1 MAINM
6 NKDIRGIGFI
16 VITTVFLGLIPPSQL
31 SAQARD
37 VVITFHLRGIY
48 ESKISLLAL
57 SASGTFKPVTEVPG
71 VKNGDTARLSVSRE
85 FLPGEF
91 VLRFDYKE
99 KETSTPYPSEKHIF
113 ISDQN
118 LELWVSPVFCNNA
131 DSTWFQKDERENS
144 TFVEFSKENGRQKE
158 KLGLLQNFL
167 MNYDEPQ
174 SKFYKQ
180 GVKEYEK
187 RRQTYNQ
194 WLKTR
199 IQKDQA
205 LFISALYCFNY
216 VPEISWKGSETD
228 RIRNLIN
235 HYFDGMDFKN
245 PLLVKTSDL
254 AKWMDNYVNLY
265 GQLSTTVA
273 LRDSLF
279 PIAGKTAIEKARQGH
294 PLVYG
299 WMVDYFYRGFETNGI
314 TAGMKILEPYLK
326 DPDCLTSKRQEI
338 TRRLKGMETLVAGN
352 KAPDI
357 SMKDPAGDLFELSRF
372 ETQSRYILLLFWS
385 AGCSHCMELVNKLY
399 PWQQKKDVKEK
410 ITVLAISLDE
420 TEAEVKA
427 WEQKIRHLSGWKQ
440 LRAEEGIRS
449 KAASDYY
456 VLATP
461 VMVLLDSKT
470 MEIVALPNTLDELM
484 KAIQ

>member
-1 MAINM
+1 M
-6 NKDIRGIGFI
+6 KKHFPGIGFTI
-16 VITTVFLGLIPPSQL
+16 ITILLLMPAIPL

-37 VVITFHLRGIY
+37 VSLTFHMHGVY

-57 SASGTFKPVTEVPG
+57 SASGTFKPVTDVQG
-71 VKNGDTARLSVSRE
+71 IKNGDTARLSVSRDI
-85 FLPGEF
+85 LPGEF

-99 KETSTPYPSEKHIF
+99 KETSKPYPSEKHIF
-113 ISDQN
+113 INDQD

-131 DSTWFQKDERENS
+131 DSTWFQKDEREN
-144 TFVEFSKENGRQKE
+144 TRFAEFSKENARQKE

-167 MNYDEPQ
+167 MNYDEPR

-194 WLKTR
+194 WLTNRVQQDK
-199 IQKDQA
+199 A
-205 LFISALYCFNY
+205 LFVSAIYSFNY
-216 VPEISWKGSETD
+216 VPEISWKGSETE
-228 RIRNLIN
+228 RIRNLID

-245 PLLVKTSDL
+245 PLLVKTSEL
-254 AKWMDNYVNLY
+254 SKWMDNYVNLY

-279 PIAGKTAIEKARQGH
+279 PLAGRTAIEKARQGH
-294 PLVYG
+294 PMVYG
-299 WMVDYFYRGFETNGI
+299 WMVDYFYRGFETNDI
-314 TAGMKILEPYLK
+314 TAGMKILEPYLS
-326 DPDCLTSKRQEI
+326 DPNCLTSKRQEI
-338 TRRLKGMETLVAGN
+338 TRRLKGMETLVPGS

-357 SMKDPAGDLFELSRF
+357 SMKDPAGSLFELSRF
-372 ETQSRYILLLFWS
+372 ETQNRYILLLFWS
-385 AGCSHCMELVNKLY
+385 AGCSHCMELVKKLY
-399 PWQQKKDVKEK
+399 PWQQKKEVKEK

-420 TEAEVKA
+420 TDTEVKA
-427 WEQKIRHLSGWKQ
+427 WEQKVRQLAGWKH
-440 LRAEEGIRS
+440 LRGGEGIRS
-449 KAASDYY
+449 KVASDYF

-470 MEIVALPNTLDELM
+470 REIVALPNTLDELM